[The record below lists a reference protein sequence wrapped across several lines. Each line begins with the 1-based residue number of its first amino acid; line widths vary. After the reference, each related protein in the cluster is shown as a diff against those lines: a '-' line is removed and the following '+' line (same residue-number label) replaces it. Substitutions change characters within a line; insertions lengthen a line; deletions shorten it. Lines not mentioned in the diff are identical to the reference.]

1 MQFYAENDAI
11 IYSIQRT
18 FLPLSAI
25 LLRSS
30 SELAIWLE
38 VSLQVKRGHHDNIGW
53 MNGLWRRQWRN
64 YYFLANHKGLLS
76 ILQVLMPINQNYDKI
91 RERKQASLIRFH
103 KKKLYKMR
111 ANRARIW
118 RVLSTYQQAWCVK
131 CLITLCNYKHDL
143 YSYYARL
150 IGWKRVYFSCNMS
163 TKTKM

>member
-64 YYFLANHKGLLS
+64 YYFLANQKGLLS
-76 ILQVLMPINQNYDKI
+76 ILQVLMPINQNYDKT
-91 RERKQASLIRFH
+91 REINLQ
-103 KKKLYKMR
+103 
-111 ANRARIW
+111 
-118 RVLSTYQQAWCVK
+118 
-131 CLITLCNYKHDL
+131 
-143 YSYYARL
+143 
-150 IGWKRVYFSCNMS
+150 
-163 TKTKM
+163 